1 MIIWKRSQTTDRI
14 ESYPRNHYFYSSN
27 GGKIQKLMFA
37 LRIGNIWKRD
47 SPFYQVLNVMPC
59 SRKTFLAV
67 SLSSLF
73 ALEEVNKYLQG
84 INSDANYK
92 VPCYVNVP
100 QGTRLPVIDEV
111 STFKFLSQQKRT
123 AAGPDGLS
131 HWFWRDFAEELAPI
145 ATSILNLSIKSQ
157 TVPCFWQ
164 FANISP
170 FLRTPPPPPPAVI
183 LEPTSPYFCHWYYY

>member
-1 MIIWKRSQTTDRI
+1 M
-14 ESYPRNHYFYSSN
+14 
-27 GGKIQKLMFA
+27 
-37 LRIGNIWKRD
+37 GNIWKRD

-92 VPCYVNVP
+92 GINSDANYKAPCYINVP

-157 TVPCFWQ
+157 TVPCFWK
-164 FANISP
+164 FANISQ
-170 FLRTPPPPPPAVI
+170 FLRNPPPHPPRLSSLNQLRPISVTDIIIRLLEKTIYAADVKPVI
-183 LEPTSPYFCHWYYY
+183 RSYVGIARSICI

>member
-1 MIIWKRSQTTDRI
+1 M
-14 ESYPRNHYFYSSN
+14 
-27 GGKIQKLMFA
+27 
-37 LRIGNIWKRD
+37 GNIWKRD

-92 VPCYVNVP
+92 APCYVNVP

-111 STFKFLSQQKRT
+111 STFKFLWQQKRT

-157 TVPCFWQ
+157 TVPCFWK

-170 FLRTPPPPPPAVI
+170 FLRTPPPRLSSLNQLRPISVTDIIIRLLEKTIYAADVKPVI
-183 LEPTSPYFCHWYYY
+183 RSYVGIARSICI

>member
-1 MIIWKRSQTTDRI
+1 M
-14 ESYPRNHYFYSSN
+14 
-27 GGKIQKLMFA
+27 
-37 LRIGNIWKRD
+37 GNIWKRD

-92 VPCYVNVP
+92 GINSDANYKAPCYINVP

-157 TVPCFWQ
+157 TVPCFWK
-164 FANISP
+164 FANISQ
-170 FLRTPPPPPPAVI
+170 FQRPPPPPPRLSSLNQLRPISVTDIIIRLLEKTIYAADVKPVI
-183 LEPTSPYFCHWYYY
+183 RSYVGIARSICI

>member
-1 MIIWKRSQTTDRI
+1 M
-14 ESYPRNHYFYSSN
+14 
-27 GGKIQKLMFA
+27 
-37 LRIGNIWKRD
+37 GNIWKRD

-92 VPCYVNVP
+92 GINSDANYKAPCYINVP

-157 TVPCFWQ
+157 TVPCFWK
-164 FANISP
+164 FANISQ
-170 FLRTPPPPPPAVI
+170 FLRNPPPHPRLSSLNQLRPISVTDIIIRLLEKTIYAADVKPVI
-183 LEPTSPYFCHWYYY
+183 RSYVGIARSICI

>member
-1 MIIWKRSQTTDRI
+1 M
-14 ESYPRNHYFYSSN
+14 
-27 GGKIQKLMFA
+27 
-37 LRIGNIWKRD
+37 GNIWKRD

-92 VPCYVNVP
+92 GINSDANYKAPCYINVP

-157 TVPCFWQ
+157 TVPCFWK
-164 FANISP
+164 FANISQ
-170 FLRTPPPPPPAVI
+170 FLRNPPPPRLSSLNQLRPISVTDIIIRLLEKTIYAADVKPVI
-183 LEPTSPYFCHWYYY
+183 RSYVGIARSICI